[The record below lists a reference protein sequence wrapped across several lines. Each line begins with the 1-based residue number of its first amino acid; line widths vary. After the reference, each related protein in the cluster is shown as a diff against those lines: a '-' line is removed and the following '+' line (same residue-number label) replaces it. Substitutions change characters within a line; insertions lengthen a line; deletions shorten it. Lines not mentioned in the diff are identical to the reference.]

1 MPSIIPV
8 YDEFGG
14 YAGTAAKGFNNP
26 RNPVASRDGL
36 ANNKGFTGQG
46 FGNFYAELDIIQGL
60 TLRSS
65 IGAQYANFS
74 SRGFSR
80 LQ

>member
-8 YDEFGG
+8 RDEFGG

-26 RNPVASRDGL
+26 RNPVASREGL
-36 ANNKGFTGQG
+36 ANNRG
-46 FGNFYAELDIIQGL
+46 FGTSAFGNIYLEVDPIENL

-65 IGAQYANFS
+65 IGGQYGSFYNY
-74 SRGFSR
+74 G
-80 LQ
+80 